1 MLPTLGDARPMGLLP
16 TKSDFTQLTISP
28 TRDLA
33 AGFTVALVA
42 LPLALAF
49 GVASGLGAESGIT
62 TAIIAGA
69 LAAIFGGSR
78 LQVSGP
84 TGAMTVILVPI
95 FHQFGSAGVLF
106 VGLLAGVMLIAAA
119 VSKVGEHVHRIPT
132 AVIDG
137 FTAGIGIVI
146 VLQQF
151 ANIFGVAANESEK
164 AWMFAWV
171 AASDATSGFSQLPD
185 LAAPAVALA
194 VASLIL
200 FSSKLFSKIPLAM
213 FVVVAATL
221 AANALELKI
230 SRIGELPARIGNFD
244 LAFLNQ
250 PIWLSLLAPALAV
263 AILAALESLLSAKVA
278 DAMRGGGEMHDS
290 NRELFGQGLAN
301 LVVPFFGG
309 VAATAALARTAV
321 NVKHQAQSKLAAFS
335 HAVFLAIAVL
345 LGASLVSQI
354 PLAALA
360 GVLLATMLHVIKPSE
375 VWQTLRSGRI
385 DAWVFGVTFVVTI
398 VGDLISAVIVGVLL
412 SMLLRKTKLANLSRR
427 VPSVDERETLG
438 D

>member
-1 MLPTLGDARPMGLLP
+1 MGLLP
-16 TKSDFTQLTISP
+16 TKNDFEQLRISP
-28 TRDLA
+28 LRDLL

-49 GVASGLGAESGIT
+49 GVASGLGAEAGLT
-62 TAIIAGA
+62 TAIIAGG

-95 FHQFGSAGVLF
+95 FHSFGASAVLF
-106 VGLLAGVMLIAAA
+106 VGLTAGLLLILAAIT
-119 VSKVGEHVHRIPT
+119 KVGQHVHRIPT

-151 ANIFGVAANESEK
+151 ANVFGVAPNHSEK
-164 AWMFAWV
+164 ALQFAWIAV
-171 AASDATSGFSQLPD
+171 SDATASFSRLPD
-185 LAAPAVALA
+185 FQAPFVALS
-194 VASLIL
+194 VAALIL
-200 FSSKLFSKIPLAM
+200 FATRVLPKLPLTM
-213 FVVVAATL
+213 VAVIAVTLLAKTLNLNLAT
-221 AANALELKI
+221 
-230 SRIGELPARIGNFD
+230 IGDLPARIGSFSLGF
-244 LAFLNQ
+244 LAQSN
-250 PIWLSLLAPALAV
+250 WMSLVVPSIAV

-278 DAMRGGGEMHDS
+278 DSLRGDDEKHDS

-309 VAATAALARTAV
+309 VAATAAIARTAV
-321 NVKHQAQSKLAAFS
+321 NVRQNAQSKLSALS
-335 HAVFLAIAVL
+335 HSVFLALAVL
-345 LGASLVSQI
+345 LFANLVSQI

-375 VWQTLRSGRI
+375 VMRTMRTGRI
-385 DAWVFGVTFVVTI
+385 NASVFAVTFIVT
-398 VGDLISAVIVGVLL
+398 VLGDLISAVVIGVLL
-412 SMLLRKTKLANLSRR
+412 SITLRKTKLAGLSRR
-427 VPSVDERETLG
+427 VPSIDSAETLG

>member
-1 MLPTLGDARPMGLLP
+1 MGLLP
-16 TKSDFTQLTISP
+16 TKNDFDQVRISP
-28 TRDLA
+28 LRDLL

-49 GVASGLGAESGIT
+49 GVASGLGAEAGLT
-62 TAIIAGA
+62 TAIIAGG

-95 FHQFGSAGVLF
+95 FHSFGGSAVLF
-106 VGLLAGVMLIAAA
+106 VGLIAGLLLVLAAIT
-119 VSKVGEHVHRIPT
+119 KVGQHVHRIPT

-151 ANIFGVAANESEK
+151 ANLFGVAPNHSEK
-164 AWMFAWV
+164 AWQFAWV
-171 AASDATSGFSQLPD
+171 AASDATSNFSRLPD
-185 LAAPAVALA
+185 WQAPLVALA
-194 VASLIL
+194 VATLIL
-200 FSSKLFSKIPLAM
+200 LASKYLPRLPLTM
-213 FVVVAATL
+213 VAVISVTLLAKALHLNLAT
-221 AANALELKI
+221 
-230 SRIGELPARIGNFD
+230 IGELPARIGNFSFD
-244 LAFLNQ
+244 FLMQNN
-250 PIWLSLLAPALAV
+250 WTALVVPAIAV

-278 DAMRGGGEMHDS
+278 DGLRGESEKHDS

-309 VAATAALARTAV
+309 VAATAAIARTAV
-321 NVKHQAQSKLAAFS
+321 NVRQNAQSKLSALS
-335 HAVFLAIAVL
+335 HSVFLALAVL
-345 LGASLVSQI
+345 LFANLVSQI

-375 VWQTLRSGRI
+375 VMQALQSGRI
-385 DAWVFGVTFVVTI
+385 DAIVFAVTFLATVF
-398 VGDLISAVIVGVLL
+398 GDLISAVVIGVLL
-412 SMLLRKTKLANLSRR
+412 SMTLRKTKLADLSRR
-427 VPSVDERETLG
+427 VPPIDSAETLG

>member
-1 MLPTLGDARPMGLLP
+1 MGLLP
-16 TKSDFTQLTISP
+16 TRADFAQMRVAP
-28 TRDLA
+28 GQDLA

-49 GVASGLGAESGIT
+49 GVASGVGAEAGLV

-95 FHQFGSAGVLF
+95 FHQFGSSGVLF
-106 VGLLAGVMLIAAA
+106 VGLLAGLLLIVAA
-119 VSKVGEHVHRIPT
+119 VTKVGEHVHRIPT

-151 ANIFGVAANESEK
+151 ANFFDVPANSSEK

-171 AASDATSGFSQLPD
+171 ATGDATANFSRIPD
-185 LAAPAVALA
+185 LTAPVIALA
-194 VASLIL
+194 VAIAIL
-200 FSSKLFSKIPLAM
+200 LGSKFLKRLPLAM
-213 FVVVAATL
+213 FAVILATL
-221 AANALELKI
+221 LANLLELDL
-230 SRIGELPARIGNFD
+230 SRIGELPTGLGNFN
-244 LAFLNQ
+244 LEFLNQ
-250 PIWLSLLAPALAV
+250 AQWLSMLAPAMAV
-263 AILAALESLLSAKVA
+263 SILAALESLLSAKVA
-278 DAMRGGGEMHDS
+278 DTMRGDGERHDS

-321 NVKHQAQSKLAAFS
+321 NVKHHAQSKLAALS
-335 HAVFLAIAVL
+335 HALFLALAVL
-345 LGASLVSQI
+345 LASTLVAQI

-360 GVLLATMLHVIKPSE
+360 GVLLATMLHVIQPTE
-375 VWQTLRSGRI
+375 VWRTVRAGNR
-385 DAWVFGVTFVVTI
+385 DAVVFVVTFLVTV
-398 VGDLISAVIVGVLL
+398 VGDLISGVIVGVLVSL
-412 SMLLRKTKLANLSRR
+412 ILRKTKLANLSWR
-427 VPSVDERETLG
+427 VPEVDERETLG